1 MKEKTRFLLKSAA
14 LVVFFYFMGGVIFAQ
29 CAGADPFP
37 NEAAEETITANGVK
51 ITRVIELLENS
62 QIPKFKNGK
71 VLLQEHNSSVIRGVQ
86 NGPLPYGQ
94 LQTKH
99 VYKGNKSVI
108 YRFDKPIHSI
118 QLRIDDLD
126 SSFFERLD
134 KSYSDGVTIGANGGI
149 SVEVTNNNLYVEEK
163 LGNNFNIY
171 IDKNKISPFH
181 IPPSSGP
188 EGSIVTLKSSD
199 KNGFTFISIRIENK
213 STLNMSASVPVYA
226 SGVEGGFTVAICENS
241 VVPSPVTLAPFP
253 NRTVCEGGVVSF
265 TAQAH
270 FTATHTT
277 SFHGEMKYELQQS
290 KNKGIAWENI
300 TNVDNLQNNES
311 HTFQLSVTREKDGY
325 WYRIKYSSSSGY
337 YYSFPFDL
345 YSEVSVLSVTYADV
359 KQITATPNSLG
370 TGATP
375 VQFKVVG
382 TPNATV
388 KYTLNNGSTESVTL
402 NAQGI
407 GLVNKTLSATTIF
420 KATEVSL
427 SGCDFAVT
435 NKSFTIA
442 HLVGCSSLP
451 TPDFKGHI
459 PYSGLSASVT
469 TENGINII
477 QHENAGTENSPGVN
491 YCDNISHFA
500 KGYVKLGG
508 SDNTLNYSFS
518 EPVTSAQLWF
528 LKLGKKD
535 NLKAKEKI
543 IIAPQCN
550 GYYTGSELV
559 TRIDV
564 IYTCGEGSIET
575 IIDDSPA
582 QQHLLAGYNGES
594 TVGILVTAETPFKA
608 LSIRLSDNN
617 DEVFATLCSSS
628 LISAAEIVVQP
639 ENQSLCAGETLSV
652 PAKYDYKGT
661 YVPIRC
667 WLQLDFED
675 GFRKKES
682 SIVNLRKN
690 TTQTLTIANLPA
702 YPNDVPYRIAYEFR
716 SLCGGYSVVK
726 YSKVATLT
734 IINPTLTVTSTVVT
748 YCQGQTPAVPIG
760 VTVSGT
766 GSSTLSYQWYRNP
779 INSNTG
785 GTLMVGATGA
795 TYTPST
801 ATVST
806 LYYYVVV
813 TSGSCNIQ
821 KTSNPIQVKVV
832 GITTPTVTAAAP
844 FCPTATDREVSFA
857 TYVTAAVGHR
867 LYWYSQATG
876 GTALTQTPTL
886 NTKQT
891 GATTVTYY
899 VSQRGAACE
908 SERVPVTLSVQ
919 DTTPPTISHAG
930 NLTVACTNEAAIS
943 TWLNRFT
950 ATDTCGTA
958 TLTHNYGLVK
968 PANLCEASTLTITFT
983 ARDGFA
989 NQTSTT
995 ATLRLLS
1002 ISAANDANTGTID
1015 GAVGANNVIDV
1026 LANDRVERAN
1036 ATTANCTLSVVRAA
1050 TAIGGAQ
1057 VPSLNTS
1064 TGKIS
1069 VPAGTASGTYYI
1081 VYQIKA
1087 TIDSIEVSA
1096 TATATV
1102 IVGSTPL
1109 IANNVTYTILDNTTG
1124 GTTSSVLNQI
1134 SLGGVAQHNT
1144 TLVSLSWGAMPT
1156 GFSYNADGTLT
1167 VAAGTRS
1174 GTYTVRFTACER
1186 LNTNH
1191 CATATATVIVRTP
1204 SLTVNADS
1212 FTYSNTAIV
1221 GNILTNDRLGS
1232 RRPQAGTDVSIT
1244 VTNSSEVG
1252 YPQLDA
1258 ATGNV
1263 SVNNRTAA
1271 GTYVIPYKVCR
1282 LVGSTE
1288 CFESTATVIVPNANT
1303 PSSTTHRVIATD
1315 DDYNYTNNTF
1325 VGNVLSNDTLNGT
1338 AATGR
1343 VSLSVLRQPTGTL
1356 VPTIDSTGNIT
1367 VPVGV
1372 ATGTYLF
1379 EYRICAGAGACDTA
1393 VATVYVGTA
1402 LIVNAD
1408 SYTYSGTA
1416 AVGNVLDNDRINGHR
1431 PQIAT
1436 EVTLSVP
1443 AQPVNYPVLE
1453 ATTGGVTVGNEVAVG
1468 TYTISYQVC
1477 RVSNGKCVSTTLTV
1491 IVPHVIAKDDA
1502 NTNYINGATGA
1513 TNVIDVLAN
1522 DQVGRQAATLSNSQL
1537 IVITTATPIGGAN
1550 VPVLS
1555 TATGKVNVPAGT
1567 AAGTYYIV
1575 YELSAQVGGNT
1586 VKDRATVTVEVGKTP
1601 LTAANAHYE
1610 ILDNTMGGTTTPTI
1624 FGKVSLGGVVQTD
1637 NSDVTLSWGT
1647 MPTGFTGNNTNGIL
1661 TIVPATATGTYQIP
1675 YTVCERLNS
1684 DNCKTAT
1691 VTVEVLSPTLRVNA
1705 DRFTYSNTAV
1715 VGNILTNDTLGAR
1728 TPVAGTDVTITV
1740 TNSTETGYPQLDP
1753 ATGNVSVNNQTTA
1766 GSYLIHYTVCRVS
1779 GGTECFDSTA
1789 TVIVPNSNT
1798 NTSTGSN
1805 RVVAA
1810 DDDFNYTNNSAVGN
1824 VLTNDTV
1831 DGTAAT
1837 GRVSLTILRRPAGTN
1852 VPTINS
1858 AGDISVPSGVAT
1870 GTYLFEYRI
1879 CANAGACDT
1888 AVATVYVGTAHIVR
1902 PDTYTYTSTATMG
1915 NVLDNDRLNG
1925 RRPQIGTEVTLN
1937 VPTQPANYP
1946 VLHPITG
1953 QVSVQDSTPAGI
1965 YTISYQVCRV
1975 SNGKC
1980 VSTTLTVI
1988 VPHVMA
1994 KDDANTNYI
2003 NGATGA
2009 ANVIDALANDQV
2021 ERQRATTSNSQLAVI
2036 TPATPIGGGNIPELS
2051 TATGKVNVPAGT
2063 TAGTYY
2069 IIYEL
2074 STQIGGN
2081 TFKDRATITVE
2092 VGKTPLTAA
2101 NASYEILDNTLG
2113 GTTSPSIFGKITL
2126 GGVAQTDDSNVIL
2139 SWGTM
2144 PTGFTGNNTNGT
2156 LTVVPAT
2163 LPGTYEIP
2171 YTVCERLNSGNC
2183 KTATATVKVFIP
2195 TLTVNADNFTYST
2208 TAIVGNILSND
2219 RLGNRVPAAGT
2230 DVRITVTN
2238 STEVGYPQLDPATGN
2253 VSVNNQTTAGSYT
2266 IPYTV
2271 CRVSGGTECFDNVA
2285 TVVVPNG
2292 NTNTNTGSNRVV
2304 ANDDDLVYNNQSY
2317 LGNVLTNDT
2326 YEGNPATGHVQL
2338 TVIQAPIGSDVP
2350 TIDSAGNITAPVGI
2364 ASGTYTFEYRICAAA
2379 GVCDTAIATV
2389 YVGTAHIVRPDIFR
2403 YRGNAIVGNVLD
2415 NDSIDGHRPTIGTE
2429 VTLTVPAIPAN
2440 QPILDPGTGEV
2451 TVPEGIPAGTYTLTY
2466 HACRVSNGKCVTTT
2480 LTVLVPYIEANDD
2493 AFTYENQEIVGN
2505 VLTNDKVNNTTPV
2518 LSSNIQL
2525 VVLSRPAGVYVP
2537 TLDAQGNV
2545 HIGNRVQNGT
2555 YTFTYQLSSL
2565 NPAASDRATVVVTVP
2580 LLTVNPDTFTKT
2592 TVSTTHNILAND
2604 RIDNSSQVPTMNDVE
2619 ITILT
2624 RPSVANP
2631 PVLDPA
2637 TGNVSIPE
2645 ETPAGTYIITY
2656 RMCTKAPLR
2665 VVVCA
2670 TSTVTVIV
2678 PDASQL
2684 AKAEDD
2690 YATTVVDTPVRIAVL
2705 ANDTPSNATPS
2716 IISHPTNG
2724 TATVNPDGTISYQP
2738 NSGFIGK
2745 DTFAYQISDNFG
2757 NSSTA
2762 NVRVDV
2768 VKGVHPHNGLSPD
2781 DKDGVNDYF
2790 IIKGIEAFPNN
2801 VVKVFNR
2808 WGVKVFE
2815 VKGYNNRDKIFDGT
2829 SSARATMD
2837 ASGKLPQGTYY
2848 YVIELNDPNG
2858 KESDRSGFLYLKR
2871 Q

>member
-51 ITRVIELLENS
+51 ITRIIQS
-62 QIPKFKNGK
+62 SGGIPVFKNGK
-71 VLLQEHNSSVIRGVQ
+71 VLIQEGTVTYDNTGNQKPAFRGNERV
-86 NGPLPYGQ
+86 
-94 LQTKH
+94 
-99 VYKGNKSVI
+99 V

-118 QLRIDDLD
+118 QIRIDGLGYTRRDYSEAWFDEAIISTSCVVTSTLSD
-126 SSFFERLD
+126 ASIISHSSSIAGNMREGWKEALYIRN
-134 KSYSDGVTIGANGGI
+134 IP
-149 SVEVTNNNLYVEEK
+149 NNNDYNSKDV
-163 LGNNFNIY
+163 
-171 IDKNKISPFH
+171 
-181 IPPSSGP
+181 
-188 EGSIVTLKSSD
+188 IVTLKSSSI
-199 KNGFTFISIRIENK
+199 NGFTSLVIWQTGGRQAYPGDTHRK
-213 STLNMSASVPVYA
+213 SGSVD
-226 SGVEGGFTVAICENS
+226 GGFTVSICENS
-241 VVPSPVTLAPFP
+241 IEATPIDLAPLP
-253 NRTVCEGGVVSF
+253 NLNICEGEPLVF
-265 TAQAH
+265 TAKAK
-270 FTATHTT
+270 FTASGTT
-277 SFHGEMKYELQQS
+277 SISYNKYLGYALQYSGDKGNSWYEIEKRGGLDNGEEYTFTIPYDTKRS
-290 KNKGIAWENI
+290 SSFIPKREN
-300 TNVDNLQNNES
+300 S
-311 HTFQLSVTREKDGY
+311 GG
-325 WYRIKYSSSSGY
+325 WYRIRYYNGSYETPHYSGSDCPFEF
-337 YYSFPFDL
+337 YSD
-345 YSEVSVLSVTYADV
+345 VAVLSVTYADI
-359 KQITATPNSLG
+359 KRITATPNSLG
-370 TGATP
+370 AGDTP
-375 VQFKVVG
+375 VQFKIEG
-382 TPNATV
+382 TPNTLV
-388 KYTLNNGSTESVTL
+388 NYKLNNGNTESVTL
-402 NAQGI
+402 NAEGI
-407 GLVNKTLSATTIF
+407 ALINKTLSATTLFSAIDASIGSCTF
-420 KATEVSL
+420 SATDKSCVVTKL
-427 SGCDFAVT
+427 QGCNSVPQTPFVT
-435 NKSFTIA
+435 SRYGYTGKEFNGVAITQDN
-442 HLVGCSSLP
+442 SSNEGE
-451 TPDFKGHI
+451 F
-459 PYSGLSASVT
+459 
-469 TENGINII
+469 
-477 QHENAGTENSPGVN
+477 
-491 YCDNISHFA
+491 
-500 KGYVKLGG
+500 VKLCPEAPYRCHNGREKI
-508 SDNTLNYSFS
+508 NYYFS
-518 EPVTSAQLWF
+518 GPIKSVQIWF
-528 LKLGKKD
+528 LKLGVRG
-535 NLKAKEKI
+535 NPYNKEI
-543 IIAPQCN
+543 ISIEPSCNNAPIN
-550 GYYTGSELV
+550 S
-559 TRIDV
+559 RIDK
-564 IYTCGEGSIET
+564 IYTDGEGIVGTTVDTSA
-575 IIDDSPA
+575 A
-582 QQHLLAGYNGES
+582 QKHILTGYRGES
-594 TVGILVTAETPFKA
+594 TVGILVTSDEPFSSIQIKA
-608 LSIRLSDNN
+608 LGDPDVYDGVLL
-617 DEVFATLCSSS
+617 TLCPSSVVPV
-628 LISAAEIVVQP
+628 AEILTQP
-639 ENQSLCAGETLSV
+639 EDQTVCLGETLSV
-652 PAKYDYKGT
+652 PAKYNYPPPYTAIKCQLEIKKKDSNNYSTYSSREIDLARNVTGTVTIPSVTSDYDGAT
-661 YVPIRC
+661 YRVRYT
-667 WLQLDFED
+667 
-675 GFRKKES
+675 FRNS
-682 SIVNLRKN
+682 
-690 TTQTLTIANLPA
+690 
-702 YPNDVPYRIAYEFR
+702 
-716 SLCGGYSVVK
+716 CGGTFDK
-726 YSKVATLT
+726 YSEVATLT
-734 IINPTLTVTSTVVT
+734 IVNPVLTVSPTVVT
-748 YCQGQTPAVPIG
+748 YCQGQTPTVPIG

-813 TSGSCNIQ
+813 TSDSCNTQ

-832 GITTPTVTAAAP
+832 GITTPTVTAATP

-1902 PDTYTYTSTATMG
+1902 PDTYTYTGTATMG

-2545 HIGNRVQNGT
+2545 HIGSRVQNGT

>member
-51 ITRVIELLENS
+51 ITRIIESVDSNGF
-62 QIPKFKNGK
+62 PVFKNGR
-71 VLLQEHNSSVIRGVQ
+71 VLMQEDSRTFSRGIRNSSNYHPKPTFV
-86 NGPLPYGQ
+86 
-94 LQTKH
+94 
-99 VYKGNKSVI
+99 GNKKVT
-108 YRFDKPIHSI
+108 YKFDKPIHSI
-118 QLRIDDLD
+118 KIRIGELDTWVYESNYLREAAFIKASCPFV
-126 SSFFERLD
+126 SSSVD
-134 KSYSDGVTIGANGGI
+134 VGGI
-149 SVEVTNNNLYVEEK
+149 LSNGDNGEIFVTLDP
-163 LGNNFNIY
+163 LRGF
-171 IDKNKISPFH
+171 
-181 IPPSSGP
+181 GP
-188 EGSIVTLKSSD
+188 EDGIVTLKS
-199 KNGFTFISIRIENK
+199 KNKIGFTFFSIVIKNSSSSSSLYK
-213 STLNMSASVPVYA
+213 SY
-226 SGVEGGFTVAICENS
+226 GVEGGFTVAICENS
-241 VVPSPVTLAPFP
+241 VEATPVTLAPFP
-253 NRTVCEGGVVSF
+253 HQTKCEGEAVDF
-265 TAQAH
+265 IAKAD
-270 FTATHTT
+270 FTATDTT
-277 SFHGEMKYELQQS
+277 TPFYGGLTYTFQRSKDRGTTWQTIDSKY
-290 KNKGIAWENI
+290 GIS
-300 TNVDNLQNNES
+300 TNATT
-311 HTFQLSVTREKDGY
+311 HTFTLTNISRENDGD
-325 WYRIKYSSSSGY
+325 WYRIKYHNRDTFFNSCL
-337 YYSFPFDL
+337 FEL
-345 YSEVSVLSVTYADV
+345 YSDIAVLSVTYADV

-382 TPNATV
+382 TPNAMV
-388 KYTLNNGSTESVTL
+388 KYTLNDGSTESVTL

-407 GLVNKTLSATTIF
+407 GLVNKTLSATTVF

-427 SGCDFAVT
+427 RGCDFAVT
-435 NKSFTIA
+435 DKSCA
-442 HLVGCSSLP
+442 VSRLVGCSSLP
-451 TPDFKGHI
+451 TPAFATQQ
-459 PYSGLSASVT
+459 SASVT
-469 TENGINII
+469 TTNGVKITQFVNNVANSFATGS
-477 QHENAGTENSPGVN
+477 NAPGVN
-491 YCDNISHFA
+491 YCDNVSLLPE
-500 KGYVKLGG
+500 GYVRLDHNGRYFG
-508 SDNTLNYSFS
+508 NNRCQYHFS
-518 EPVTSAQLWF
+518 EPVKSVQLWF
-528 LKLGKKD
+528 LKLGNKTAPKGV
-535 NLKAKEKI
+535 EKVSI
-543 IIAPQCN
+543 EVGCN
-550 GYYTGSELV
+550 GYNLES
-559 TRIDV
+559 RIDN
-564 IYTCGEGSIET
+564 IYTCGDGIVGT
-575 IIDDSPA
+575 TIDDSPT
-582 QQHLLAGYNGES
+582 QTHILTGYNGES
-594 TVGILVTAETPFKA
+594 TVGILVSANKPFTM
-608 LSIRLSDNN
+608 LSINHSEVATAT
-617 DEVFATLCSSS
+617 DEVLVTLCPSSVVS
-628 LISAAEIVVQP
+628 GAEILVQP
-639 ENQSLCAGETLSV
+639 EDQALCAGETLSV
-652 PAKYDYKGT
+652 AAKYNYPPPYTAIKCQLELKTKNSTNFSPVGT
-661 YVPIRC
+661 EITLARNVT
-667 WLQLDFED
+667 
-675 GFRKKES
+675 G
-682 SIVNLRKN
+682 
-690 TTQTLTIANLPA
+690 TLTLSNVSA
-702 YPNDVPYRIAYEFR
+702 YQDEAAYRVRYTFR
-716 SLCGGYSVVK
+716 NSCGSGTFYK
-726 YSKVATLT
+726 YSEVATLT

-748 YCQGQTPAVPIG
+748 YCQGQTPTVPIG

-766 GSSTLSYQWYRNP
+766 GSSMLSYQWYRNP

-813 TSGSCNIQ
+813 TSDSCNIQ

-832 GITTPTVTAAAP
+832 GITTPTVTAATP
-844 FCPTATDREVSFA
+844 FCPTATDRQVSFA

-958 TLTHNYGLVK
+958 TLTHNYALVK

-989 NQTSTT
+989 NLTSTT

-1057 VPSLNTS
+1057 VPSLNIS

-1174 GTYTVRFTACER
+1174 GTYTMRFTACER

-1902 PDTYTYTSTATMG
+1902 PDTYTYTGTATMG

-2545 HIGNRVQNGT
+2545 HIGSRVQNGT

>member
-51 ITRVIELLENS
+51 ITRIIESVDSNGF
-62 QIPKFKNGK
+62 PVFKNGR
-71 VLLQEHNSSVIRGVQ
+71 VLMQEDSRTFSRGIRNSSNYHPKPTFV
-86 NGPLPYGQ
+86 
-94 LQTKH
+94 
-99 VYKGNKSVI
+99 GNKKVT
-108 YRFDKPIHSI
+108 YKFDKPIHSI
-118 QLRIDDLD
+118 KIRIGELDTWVYESNYLREAAFIKASCPFV
-126 SSFFERLD
+126 SSSVD
-134 KSYSDGVTIGANGGI
+134 VGGI
-149 SVEVTNNNLYVEEK
+149 LSNGDNGEIFVTLDP
-163 LGNNFNIY
+163 LRGF
-171 IDKNKISPFH
+171 
-181 IPPSSGP
+181 GP
-188 EGSIVTLKSSD
+188 EDGIVTLKS
-199 KNGFTFISIRIENK
+199 KNKIGFTFFSIVIKNSSSSSSLYK
-213 STLNMSASVPVYA
+213 SY
-226 SGVEGGFTVAICENS
+226 GVEGGFTVAICENS
-241 VVPSPVTLAPFP
+241 VEATPVTLAPFP
-253 NRTVCEGGVVSF
+253 HQTKCEGEAVDF
-265 TAQAH
+265 IAKAD
-270 FTATHTT
+270 FTATDTT
-277 SFHGEMKYELQQS
+277 TPFYGGLTYTFQRSKDRGTTWQTIDSKY
-290 KNKGIAWENI
+290 GIS
-300 TNVDNLQNNES
+300 TNATT
-311 HTFQLSVTREKDGY
+311 HTFTLTNISRENDGD
-325 WYRIKYSSSSGY
+325 WYRIKYHNRDTFFNSCL
-337 YYSFPFDL
+337 FEL
-345 YSEVSVLSVTYADV
+345 YSDIAVLSVTYADV

-382 TPNATV
+382 TPNAMV
-388 KYTLNNGSTESVTL
+388 KYTLNDGSTESVTL

-407 GLVNKTLSATTIF
+407 GLVNKTLSATTVF

-427 SGCDFAVT
+427 RGCDFAVT
-435 NKSFTIA
+435 DKSCA
-442 HLVGCSSLP
+442 VSRLVGCSSLP
-451 TPDFKGHI
+451 TPAFATQQ
-459 PYSGLSASVT
+459 SASVT
-469 TENGINII
+469 TTNGVKITQFVNNVANSFATGS
-477 QHENAGTENSPGVN
+477 NAPGVN
-491 YCDNISHFA
+491 YCDNVSQLPE
-500 KGYVKLGG
+500 GYVRLDHNGRYFG
-508 SDNTLNYSFS
+508 NNRCQYHFS
-518 EPVTSAQLWF
+518 EPVKSVQLWF
-528 LKLGKKD
+528 LKLGNKTAPKGV
-535 NLKAKEKI
+535 EKVSI
-543 IIAPQCN
+543 EVGCN
-550 GYYTGSELV
+550 GYNLES
-559 TRIDV
+559 RIDN
-564 IYTCGEGSIET
+564 IYTCGDGIVGT
-575 IIDDSPA
+575 TIDDSPT
-582 QQHLLAGYNGES
+582 QTHILTGYNGES
-594 TVGILVTAETPFKA
+594 TVGILVSANKPFTM
-608 LSIRLSDNN
+608 LSINHSEVATAT
-617 DEVFATLCSSS
+617 DEVLVTLCPSSVVS
-628 LISAAEIVVQP
+628 GAEILVQP
-639 ENQSLCAGETLSV
+639 EDQALCAGETLSV
-652 PAKYDYKGT
+652 AAKYNYPPPYTAIKCQLELKTKNSTNFSPVGT
-661 YVPIRC
+661 EITLARNVT
-667 WLQLDFED
+667 
-675 GFRKKES
+675 G
-682 SIVNLRKN
+682 
-690 TTQTLTIANLPA
+690 TLTLSNVSA
-702 YPNDVPYRIAYEFR
+702 YQDEAAYRVRYTFR
-716 SLCGGYSVVK
+716 NSCGSGTFYK
-726 YSKVATLT
+726 YSEVATLT

-748 YCQGQTPAVPIG
+748 YCQGQTPTVPIG

-766 GSSTLSYQWYRNP
+766 GSSMLSYQWYRNP

-813 TSGSCNIQ
+813 TSDSCNIQ

-832 GITTPTVTAAAP
+832 GITTPTVTAATP
-844 FCPTATDREVSFA
+844 FCPTATDRQVSFA
-857 TYVTAAVGHR
+857 TYVTAAAGHR

-1002 ISAANDANTGTID
+1002 ISAANDANNGTID

-1057 VPSLNTS
+1057 VPSLNIS

-1372 ATGTYLF
+1372 ASGTYLF

-1537 IVITTATPIGGAN
+1537 TVITTATPIGGAN

-1753 ATGNVSVNNQTTA
+1753 VTGNVSVNNQTTA

-1831 DGTAAT
+1831 DGNAAT
-1837 GRVSLTILRRPAGTN
+1837 GRVSLTILRRPTGTN

-1888 AVATVYVGTAHIVR
+1888 AVATAHIVR
-1902 PDTYTYTSTATMG
+1902 PDTYTYTGTATMG

-2219 RLGNRVPAAGT
+2219 RLGNRAPAAGT

-2338 TVIQAPIGSDVP
+2338 TVIQAPIGTDVP
-2350 TIDSAGNITAPVGI
+2350 TIDSTGNITAPVGI

-2493 AFTYENQEIVGN
+2493 AFTYENREIVGN